1 MDTDTLARDV
11 MSTTVSTLKADTTLE
26 SALKALVNK
35 KVTGMPVVDDDKKMI
50 GMLSEYDILK
60 QIAKQKKMNAE
71 VFQQIVEFAGNVQ
84 TIRDD
89 TPLSEIVHL
98 FVNAKFR
105 RLPVVNELNELVGI
119 ITRRDLMKVYYY
131 RATLS

>member
-1 MDTDTLARDV
+1 MDNSLARDV
-11 MSTTVSTLKADTTLE
+11 MSTAVSTLKADATLE
-26 SALKALVNK
+26 IALKALVNK
-35 KVTGMPVVDDDKKMI
+35 KVTGMPVVDANKKMI

-71 VFQQIVEFAGNVQ
+71 VFQQVIEYASNVQ
-84 TIRDD
+84 TISDD
-89 TPLSEIVHL
+89 TPLHEIVHL

-105 RLPVVNELNELVGI
+105 RLPVVNEKNELVGI

-131 RATLS
+131 RATLT